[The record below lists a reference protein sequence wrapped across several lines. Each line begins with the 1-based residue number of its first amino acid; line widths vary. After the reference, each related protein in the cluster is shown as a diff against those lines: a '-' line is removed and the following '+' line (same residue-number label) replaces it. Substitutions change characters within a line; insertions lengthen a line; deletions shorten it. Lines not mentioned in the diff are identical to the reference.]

1 MKSRVLSKPLQ
12 IKKLQEWCAKHGIN
26 LEERGIDLN
35 ELVDPALTYSENK
48 SILIESLGTDAPDES
63 DVEID
68 RARFEDARMAYE
80 IEHGEEEGAEAKEE
94 AEAKEQL
101 EAKII
106 ELCRKNPD
114 YVQVLKAVVEF
125 EKKNPD
131 REYWFWDNLQIN
143 PGYLSNL
150 VRLGILNRPYK
161 TNRYTCF
168 KLVDADLTEKALAT
182 VESQLV
188 EPAESVAFKEQTL
201 SEADINE
208 LKTICEQADPLEY
221 FSNLIAPKVIGLNN
235 VKKALLTCLV
245 CLDDEGDDRQRVHV
259 FFVGKPSTAKTTLM
273 LWLAHYLGAGYV
285 SHATTDVGL
294 VGDASRVEIV
304 KGALPLNDGGI
315 LCVDELDKFKGAD
328 QAGCLEA
335 MENGTV
341 TITKGRHRVRLDA
354 RVKVVAG
361 ANDADRIIPPLL
373 DRFDFVFK
381 LDNPDPETMK
391 DIISNRIDFWGLKK
405 TTNFDLLE
413 KFLAY
418 VKRFKPKLEREK
430 LKALMARYIAWRN
443 ANWSVRQYERFIR
456 IALAIARIRQ
466 RDCTVSDMLDAIKLG
481 DPELTYSVI
490 EALERYAE
498 GLES

>member
-12 IKKLQEWCAKHGIN
+12 IKLLREWCEKHGIE
-26 LEERGIDLN
+26 LDRHGIDLK
-35 ELVDPALTYSENK
+35 ELVDPTLTYSENK
-48 SILIESLGTDAPDES
+48 TKLIEALGSDAPYEG
-63 DVEID
+63 DVEVD
-68 RARFEDARMAYE
+68 AMRFEDARMAYE
-80 IEHGEEEGAEAKEE
+80 VEHGEEEGAKAKEE

-101 EAKII
+101 QAKII

-114 YVQVLKAVVEF
+114 YVQVLKAIIEF

-131 REYWFWDNLQIN
+131 KEYWFWGNLQIN

-150 VRLGILNRPYK
+150 VRLGILNRPIK

-168 KLVDADLTEKALAT
+168 KLVDTDLAEKALTIA
-182 VESQLV
+182 ESQLV
-188 EPAESVAFKEQTL
+188 KPAEVPLTEQTTL

-208 LKTICEQADPLEY
+208 LKAICEQTDPLEY
-221 FSNLIAPKVIGLNN
+221 FSNLIAPKIVGLNN
-235 VKKALLTCLV
+235 IKKALLICLA
-245 CLDDEGDDRQRVHV
+245 CLGDEGEDRQRIHV
-259 FFVGKPSTAKTTLM
+259 FLVGKPSTAKTTLM
-273 LWLAHYLGAGYV
+273 LWLSHYLGAGYV

-315 LCVDELDKFKGAD
+315 LCVDELDKFKGID

-361 ANDADRIIPPLL
+361 ANDMDRIIPPLL

-381 LDNPDPETMK
+381 LGNPDPETRK
-391 DIISNRIDFWGLKK
+391 DSISKRIDLWRVKR
-405 TTNFDLLE
+405 TTNFDLRE
-413 KFLAY
+413 KFLTY
-418 VKRFKPKLEREK
+418 VRRCKPKLEREK
-430 LKALMARYIAWRN
+430 LKALMNRYIAWRN
-443 ANWSVRQYERFIR
+443 ADWSVRQYERCIR
-456 IALAIARIRQ
+456 IALAIARVRQ
-466 RDCTVSDMLDAIKLG
+466 RDCTVDDMLDAIKLG

-498 GLES
+498 GLAN